1 MSLPKESD
9 LEALD
14 KAGEPTVTLP
24 YDTLKDAFNKYTNNV
39 FTTIGIVILAIGW
52 IVNSPESRE
61 FLEESSWAYYS
72 SLAAVLLIWLIHVVV
87 LLGAHRASRRL
98 TDLLRKK
105 HHIGPDYTFY
115 YEITRT
121 KVGGSILL
129 DSILFCVLFVLICSL
144 R

>member
-1 MSLPKESD
+1 MSSPKESD
-9 LEALD
+9 LQARD
-14 KAGEPTVTLP
+14 KADEIDVTLP
-24 YDTLKDAFNKYTNNV
+24 YETLKDAFDKYTNNV

-52 IVNSPESRE
+52 IVNSSESRK

-87 LLGAHRASRRL
+87 LLGAHQASRRL
-98 TDLLRKK
+98 TDLLREK
-105 HHIGPDYTFY
+105 HCIGPDYTFY

-121 KVGGSILL
+121 KVAGSILL